1 MHHFFVTYKSYN
13 ILLLKK
19 GVWQLCLLPT
29 ITVEFCN
36 VLGCQ
41 LHNSVV
47 HLIFRSPFVVMILA
61 KCQLIGRIYSIFTT
75 SSVSCVLGDFHAV
88 RLCKDVTN

>member
-1 MHHFFVTYKSYN
+1 MYEPPKVKKTSHYNYNITTDNASFFVTYKSYN

-41 LHNSVV
+41 LHNSIV

-61 KCQLIGRIYSIFTT
+61 KCQ
-75 SSVSCVLGDFHAV
+75 
-88 RLCKDVTN
+88 